1 MRIGVVFPQTE
12 IGQDPAVI
20 RDYAQAVESMGY
32 THILA
37 FDSVVG
43 ANPNRPGGWDSQYT
57 YQHAFHEPF
66 VLFGFCAGVTRRIE
80 LVTGIVILPQ
90 RQTALVAKQAA
101 AVDVLSG
108 GRLRLGIG
116 VGWNTVEFEAL
127 GENFKNRGKR
137 VEEQLEVMRLLWTKE
152 LVTYDG
158 QWHALDFDAI
168 TVDAAD
174 HLISG
179 RLDQPFD
186 YFAIAGPLAQELNQ
200 LSLNYL
206 SIAGDEPER
215 AAAALRSMLS
225 LYGPSGDTAWS
236 KQLDGLTALQARQ
249 VVRRLPMGGPLTFG
263 TGIEVTA
270 SLDDMAFQGSSAF
283 LLGCLLER
291 FFARHVALNT
301 FSETVLRTTT
311 RGEVMR
317 WPARLG
323 DQGLM

>member
-1 MRIGVVFPQTE
+1 MPEGIMKIGVVFPQTE

-20 RDYAQAVESMGY
+20 RDSAQAVESMGY

-108 GRLRLGIG
+108 GRLRPGHGRGAAPVASRAAAVDVLSGGRLRLGIG

-137 VEEQLEVMRLLWTKE
+137 VEEQLEGMRLPWAKE
-152 LVTYDG
+152 LGT
-158 QWHALDFDAI
+158 
-168 TVDAAD
+168 
-174 HLISG
+174 
-179 RLDQPFD
+179 P
-186 YFAIAGPLAQELNQ
+186 
-200 LSLNYL
+200 
-206 SIAGDEPER
+206 
-215 AAAALRSMLS
+215 
-225 LYGPSGDTAWS
+225 
-236 KQLDGLTALQARQ
+236 
-249 VVRRLPMGGPLTFG
+249 GGPRG
-263 TGIEVTA
+263 RG
-270 SLDDMAFQGSSAF
+270 
-283 LLGCLLER
+283 
-291 FFARHVALNT
+291 AR
-301 FSETVLRTTT
+301 
-311 RGEVMR
+311 
-317 WPARLG
+317 
-323 DQGLM
+323 

>member
-1 MRIGVVFPQTE
+1 MKIGVVFPQTE

-158 QWHALDFDAI
+158 QWHRVPDAGI
-168 TVDAAD
+168 RPLPVQQPIPVWMGGDSEVVIRRAARLADGWITLPSFRPGPAGQQTVDRIHGLVREAGRDPAAFG
-174 HLISG
+174 IEA
-179 RLDQPFD
+179 RM
-186 YFAIAGPLAQELNQ
+186 ALATVPAE
-200 LSLNYL
+200 
-206 SIAGDEPER
+206 ER
-215 AAAALRSMLS
+215 AKEIAAWRAMRGITHLCVNTMGLG
-225 LYGPSGDTAWS
+225 LPGPEEH
-236 KQLDGLTALQARQ
+236 
-249 VVRRLPMGGPLTFG
+249 VRT
-263 TGIEVTA
+263 
-270 SLDDMAFQGSSAF
+270 
-283 LLGCLLER
+283 LER
-291 FFARHVALNT
+291 FKKD
-301 FSETVLRTTT
+301 VLGSDT
-311 RGEVMR
+311 
-317 WPARLG
+317 
-323 DQGLM
+323 

>member
-57 YQHAFHEPF
+57 YRHAFHEPF

-116 VGWNTVEFEAL
+116 VGWNPVEFEAL

-137 VEEQLEVMRLLWTKE
+137 VEEQVEVMRRLWTKE
-152 LVTYDG
+152 LVTYQGKWHRVPDAGINPLPVQQPIPVWMGGDSEVVIRRAARLADG
-158 QWHALDFDAI
+158 WITLPSFRPGPAGQE
-168 TVDAAD
+168 TVDRIHGLVREAGRDPAAFGIEARMA
-174 HLISG
+174 LTKV
-179 RLDQPFD
+179 
-186 YFAIAGPLAQELNQ
+186 IAE
-200 LSLNYL
+200 
-206 SIAGDEPER
+206 ER
-215 AAAALRSMLS
+215 ANEIAAWRAMRGITHLCVNTMGLG
-225 LYGPSGDTAWS
+225 LPGP
-236 KQLDGLTALQARQ
+236 REH
-249 VVRRLPMGGPLTFG
+249 VRT
-263 TGIEVTA
+263 
-270 SLDDMAFQGSSAF
+270 
-283 LLGCLLER
+283 LER
-291 FFARHVALNT
+291 FKKD
-301 FSETVLRTTT
+301 VLGSDT
-311 RGEVMR
+311 
-317 WPARLG
+317 
-323 DQGLM
+323 